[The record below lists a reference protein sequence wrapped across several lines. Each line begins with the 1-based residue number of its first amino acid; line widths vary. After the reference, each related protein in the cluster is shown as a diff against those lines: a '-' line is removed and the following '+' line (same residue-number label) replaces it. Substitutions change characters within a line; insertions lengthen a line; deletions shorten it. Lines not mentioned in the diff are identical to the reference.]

1 MQHEIE
7 QAAALH
13 DRVLHQEET
22 TSTRFDPAGTPV
34 MRVHDLDPS
43 YLSRVRQMDMSLS
56 VEEGLLVDVV
66 QDDSGQGKS
75 KIWLRDINNS
85 TSVALDTL

>member
-34 MRVHDLDPS
+34 MRVHQRHHDLDPS

-66 QDDSGQGKS
+66 QDDSGQGNQKS
-75 KIWLRDINNS
+75 GCV
-85 TSVALDTL
+85 T